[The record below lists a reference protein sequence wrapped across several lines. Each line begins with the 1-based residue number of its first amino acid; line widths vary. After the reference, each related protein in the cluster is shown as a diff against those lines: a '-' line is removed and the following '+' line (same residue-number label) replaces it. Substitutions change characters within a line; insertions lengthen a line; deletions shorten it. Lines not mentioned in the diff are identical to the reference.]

1 MYVVC
6 KEVENVEQLLEHAGI
21 EVYAKYI
28 CGYHIHGEAASHI
41 DTRIGALEYSYISSF
56 LGIVYRIDFRN
67 IGP

>member
-28 CGYHIHGEAASHI
+28 CGYHIHGQAATHI
-41 DTRIGALEYSYISSF
+41 DDGIGLLEYSYIRRLF
-56 LGIVYRIDFRN
+56 
-67 IGP
+67 